1 MRQYKYRN
9 NYLLLR
15 LKKDKY
21 VVKKNV
27 WSQIYDIK
35 LFIIIDRYNRVIGYT
50 EYNKENY
57 IQIVSNEYYP
67 KDLKG
72 ILSKRKVKQLK
83 YKDRYMIFRINNY
96 KRLDEPLLLKRKV
109 AGSRRPS
116 NHEISII
123 KKQIIYDIIRKQKL
137 TIDDILENTS
147 KYQRIYKYCVDHEL
161 DNRLSKIIQ
170 KMITEI

>member
-83 YKDRYMIFRINNY
+83 YS
-96 KRLDEPLLLKRKV
+96 
-109 AGSRRPS
+109 A
-116 NHEISII
+116 
-123 KKQIIYDIIRKQKL
+123 
-137 TIDDILENTS
+137 
-147 KYQRIYKYCVDHEL
+147 
-161 DNRLSKIIQ
+161 
-170 KMITEI
+170 

>member
-15 LKKDKY
+15 LKKNKY

-35 LFIIIDRYNRVIGYT
+35 LFIIIDRYNRVIGYA
-50 EYNKENY
+50 EYNEDNY
-57 IQIVSNEYYP
+57 IQIVGNEYYP
-67 KDLKG
+67 NDLKG
-72 ILSKRKVKQLK
+72 IISKKKVKQLN
-83 YKDRYMIFRINNY
+83 YQDRYMIFRVNNY
-96 KRLDEPLLLKRKV
+96 KCLDEPLQLKRKV

-123 KKQIIYDIIRKQKL
+123 KEHIIHDIIRKQNL
-137 TIDDILENTS
+137 TIDDILENTP
-147 KYQRIYKYCVDHEL
+147 KYQKIYKYCVDHEL
-161 DNRLSKIIQ
+161 DYRLSKIIQ